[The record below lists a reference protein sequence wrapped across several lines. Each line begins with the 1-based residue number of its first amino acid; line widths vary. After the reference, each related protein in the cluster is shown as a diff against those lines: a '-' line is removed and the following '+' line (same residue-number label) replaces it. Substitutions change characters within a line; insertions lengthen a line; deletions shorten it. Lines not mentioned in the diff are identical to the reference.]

1 MQLTRQH
8 LVAHGIQYSWTN
20 MRSSEALQLFQTRN
34 YPSFPDILTLI
45 EDDVRG
51 VSTHLWFGRADTRRF
66 VTSLK
71 PKLTAAAQATER
83 LLGDVV
89 ALQHAVRA
97 GLDSTHLADL
107 LPTTWSEFIRNA
119 DMTDVR
125 PLGIREIEVQRPKF
139 SL

>member
-1 MQLTRQH
+1 MDKCVLIWGS
-8 LVAHGIQYSWTN
+8 VD
-20 MRSSEALQLFQTRN
+20 LQTHILF
-34 YPSFPDILTLI
+34 SPDILTLI

-125 PLGIREIEVQRPKF
+125 PLGVREIEVQRPKF